1 MLSFFTDWPLDGLIV
16 FIFLCVGIVLLIAS
30 TSFIKLSTV
39 QPINKKFELEA
50 GKCATTCFIGILIS
64 TICVFYAISQSY
76 QGQEIPAFG
85 VGIFFTFAS
94 LYYYYAHF
102 LQKISFDTKAI
113 TVKRPFCTT
122 RSFNWNDL
130 DGVELNS
137 NLKITFHGN
146 NKLTVSGHLDGT
158 EQLYNLICTELSGLD
173 NTSDDTADSS
183 RNFAF
188 FKNMEGK
195 KILIGISHVT
205 ENLKI
210 GKLTQLH
217 GTAQMVDE
225 NRLEIKLEG
234 QHSGTSEPFTLPADP
249 YAFIELDEEK
259 DDFEITLSSTNESI
273 KNPNFIAEYYSMNKK
288 WA

>member
-1 MLSFFTDWPLDGLIV
+1 MLDFFTNWPFDGLVV
-16 FIFLCVGIVLLIAS
+16 FIFLCIGIALLTAS
-30 TSFIKLSTV
+30 ASFIKLSTV
-39 QPINKKFELEA
+39 RPINKKFTLKT

-64 TICVFYAISQSY
+64 TVCVLYAISQSY
-76 QGQEIPAFG
+76 QGQEFPAFG

-94 LYYYYAHF
+94 LYYYYTHF
-102 LQKISFDTKAI
+102 LQKISFDTKTI
-113 TVKRPFCTT
+113 TVERPLCAP
-122 RSFNWNDL
+122 RKFNWCDL
-130 DGVELNS
+130 DSVEPNS

-146 NKLTVSGHLDGT
+146 NKLTVSGHLDGM

-183 RNFAF
+183 RSFAF

-195 KILIGISHVT
+195 KILIGISYVT
-205 ENLKI
+205 ENLEI

-217 GTAQMVDE
+217 GTARAVDE
-225 NRLEIKLEG
+225 NLLEITLEG
-234 QHSGTSEPFTLPADP
+234 QHLGEQFTLPADP
-249 YAFIELDEEK
+249 YAFIELDEE
-259 DDFEITLSSTNESI
+259 DGFEITLSSTNETI